1 MARDEAV
8 DVLKA
13 LYSGLAAQ
21 MEPGAG
27 TPPGR
32 RRACVLIMPSPP
44 AAISDTIP

>member
-27 TPPGR
+27 PAPGLCFDYAVATR
-32 RRACVLIMPSPP
+32 SHI
-44 AAISDTIP
+44 